1 MATLYK
7 ELVKLRNRVLRLGS
21 MVEQAIQDSV
31 KSLVE
36 GKSDLAKKVIKRDQQ
51 INALDIEI
59 DKESIRLLSLG
70 PPKARD
76 LRFIAT
82 TFKITTDLE
91 RMGDLAVNIAERA
104 IELNKEPQLKPYIDI
119 PRMAEIVQ
127 EMVRDS
133 LDAYVK
139 GCTSLPYKVIKIENE
154 IDKLM
159 EQVFNELLFFM
170 IQDPRTAS
178 RAIRIISVAKYLE
191 RIADHATNIAE
202 MVIYMCG
209 GKLVRHVVVTE

>member
-59 DKESIRLLSLG
+59 DKESIRLLALG
-70 PPKARD
+70 QPKARD
-76 LRFIAT
+76 LRFIVT
-82 TFKITTDLE
+82 TLKITTDLE

-202 MVIYMCG
+202 MVIYMCE

>member
-21 MVEQAIQDSV
+21 MVEQAIRDSV

-59 DKESIRLLSLG
+59 DEESIRLLALG

-139 GCTSLPYKVIKIENE
+139 GCTSLPYKVLKIENE

-202 MVIYMCG
+202 MVVYMCE
-209 GKLVRHVVVTE
+209 GKLIRHVVVTE

>member
-7 ELVKLRNRVLRLGS
+7 ELVKIRNRVLRLGS

-59 DKESIRLLSLG
+59 DEESIRLLALG

-127 EMVRDS
+127 EMVGDS
-133 LDAYVK
+133 FDAYVK
-139 GCTSLPYKVIKIENE
+139 GCRDGYLHVRGKISKTCSC
-154 IDKLM
+154 D
-159 EQVFNELLFFM
+159 
-170 IQDPRTAS
+170 
-178 RAIRIISVAKYLE
+178 
-191 RIADHATNIAE
+191 RIADVA
-202 MVIYMCG
+202 
-209 GKLVRHVVVTE
+209 RRP

>member
-1 MATLYK
+1 MVILYK

-21 MVEQAIQDSV
+21 MVERAIQDSV

-76 LRFIAT
+76 LRFIVT
-82 TFKITTDLE
+82 TLKITTDIE

-127 EMVRDS
+127 EMVGDS

-139 GCTSLPYKVIKIENE
+139 GCTSLPYKVLKMENE

-191 RIADHATNIAE
+191 RIADHATNVAE
-202 MVIYMCG
+202 MVIYMCE

>member
-59 DKESIRLLSLG
+59 DEESIRLLALG

-139 GCTSLPYKVIKIENE
+139 GCTSLPYKVLKIENE
-154 IDKLM
+154 IDKLT

-178 RAIRIISVAKYLE
+178 RAIRIISVAKCLE
-191 RIADHATNIAE
+191 RIADHATNVAE
-202 MVIYMCG
+202 MVIYMCE

>member
-1 MATLYK
+1 L
-7 ELVKLRNRVLRLGS
+7 
-21 MVEQAIQDSV
+21 
-31 KSLVE
+31 
-36 GKSDLAKKVIKRDQQ
+36 
-51 INALDIEI
+51 
-59 DKESIRLLSLG
+59 
-70 PPKARD
+70 
-76 LRFIAT
+76 
-82 TFKITTDLE
+82 KITTDLE

-139 GCTSLPYKVIKIENE
+139 GCTSLPYKVLKIENE

-191 RIADHATNIAE
+191 RIADHATNVAE
-202 MVIYMCG
+202 MVIYMCE

>member
-1 MATLYK
+1 MAILYK

-21 MVEQAIQDSV
+21 MVERAIQDSV

-76 LRFIAT
+76 LRFIVT
-82 TFKITTDLE
+82 TLKITTDIE

-127 EMVRDS
+127 EMVGDS

-139 GCTSLPYKVIKIENE
+139 GCTSLPYKVLKMENE

-191 RIADHATNIAE
+191 RIADHATNVAE
-202 MVIYMCG
+202 MVIYMCE

>member
-1 MATLYK
+1 MAVFDE
-7 ELVKLRNRVLRLGS
+7 ELKALREMVLKLCS
-21 MVEQAIQDSV
+21 MVECAIRDSV
-31 KSLVE
+31 NSLVE
-36 GKSDLAKKVIKRDQQ
+36 RNSDLAKEVIKRDHM
-51 INALDIEI
+51 INALEVKVDE
-59 DKESIRLLSLG
+59 ECIRLIALRQ
-70 PPKARD
+70 PVAKD
-76 LRFIAT
+76 LRFIT
-82 TFKITTDLE
+82 TTMKITTDLE

-139 GCTSLPYKVIKIENE
+139 GCTSLPYKVLKIENE

-191 RIADHATNIAE
+191 RIADHATNVAE
-202 MVIYMCG
+202 MVIYMCE

>member
-1 MATLYK
+1 MAILYK
-7 ELVKLRNRVLRLGS
+7 ELIKLRNRVLRLGS
-21 MVEQAIQDSV
+21 MVDQAIQDSV

-36 GKSDLAKKVIKRDQQ
+36 RKSDLAKKVIKRDQK

-59 DKESIRLLSLG
+59 DKESIKLLALG

-82 TFKITTDLE
+82 TMKITTDLE
-91 RMGDLAVNIAERA
+91 RIGDLSVNIAERA

-139 GCTSLPYKVIKIENE
+139 GCTNLPYKVIKVENE
-154 IDKLM
+154 VDKLM
-159 EQVFNELLFFM
+159 EQVSNELLFF
-170 IQDPRTAS
+170 IIRDPHTTS
-178 RAIRIISVAKYLE
+178 RAIKIGHVAKYLE

-209 GKLVRHVVVTE
+209 GKLVRHIVVD

>member
-59 DKESIRLLSLG
+59 DEESIRLLALG

-139 GCTSLPYKVIKIENE
+139 GCTSLPYKVLKIENE
-154 IDKLM
+154 IDKLT

-191 RIADHATNIAE
+191 RIADHATNIAK
-202 MVIYMCG
+202 MVIYMCE
-209 GKLVRHVVVTE
+209 GKLVRHIVVTE